1 MMKTKMMAVM
11 GALMPAMLLA
21 APPAAKVDPVA
32 EGYPDW
38 QGISEKSFIMGRR
51 ITPSDLRHKVTIV
64 LEIEPNDKLQEQFIS
79 AAPFTQKVD
88 MPGWNPGNWE
98 TLEIGRDVI
107 FVISNRG
114 GGTEKDHA
122 KIKEALNYKGGDKR
136 TALMM
141 GGYRGMTYSLYDGLT
156 FAGAPDTTGKR
167 PFVYV
172 MGPEGAEPLC
182 QGELNAGTKKEA
194 FAAID
199 KALKQIK
206 GWESGW
212 RRFYGNVGEPKF
224 HPQLAK
230 ALEKGKTLEPV
241 EKDLLKSIV
250 STDPEKAKEAQVLFD
265 AINQTRSDLRMR
277 IFLEYA
283 DCPHRAYYDIQEL
296 LKYWPSEKK
305 RMESVFAKLKAVP
318 DAEKL
323 AKIFIKLK
331 TWGDPEFSCKNAG
344 EAKKI
349 VAELSKMKKDLAKL
363 RESQVTVVQNGA
375 SIMDITVDE
384 LIGTIPT
391 RVPSK

>member
-1 MMKTKMMAVM
+1 MNEKFLVV
-11 GALMPAMLLA
+11 GGIVLSVALGCLSLHA
-21 APPAAKVDPVA
+21 ADIPVA
-32 EGYPDW
+32 EGYPVW
-38 QGISEKSFIMGRR
+38 QGVVDKSCFGGRR
-51 ITPSDLRHKVTIV
+51 ISPSDLRHKVTIV

-122 KIKEALNYKGGDKR
+122 KIKDALKYKGGDKR

-172 MGPEGAEPLC
+172 MGPEGTEPIC

-206 GWESGW
+206 GWENGW
-212 RRFYGNVGEPKF
+212 RRFYGYVGEPKF

-230 ALEKGKTLEPV
+230 TLEKGKTLEPV
-241 EKDLLKSIV
+241 EKDLLKSIA
-250 STDPEKAKEAQVLFD
+250 SKDPEKAKEAQVLFD

-305 RMESVFAKLKAVP
+305 RIESVFTKLKAVP
-318 DAEKL
+318 DAAKL

-349 VAELSKMKKDLAKL
+349 VAELAKMKKDLAKL